1 MKHSKKIT
9 EIKNYVKVFL
19 FTLVLATALQSC
31 NKDEITTVGDDIPT
45 TQSLNNLYD
54 SKLESITTIQTFDAS
69 TTLNYV
75 SPKGV
80 KLTLVGSNLR
90 KNGNPVTG
98 QVKVKYIELF
108 DRASM
113 LTANKGTMATNGAEK
128 NLLVSGGEFYIQ
140 AFQEEVLLTLSGTM
154 SLEIPTALTGGPDTA
169 MLPFKGTINGE
180 GELIWEQ
187 STTSDLFIAPVQ
199 GTANFN
205 YNVILDGFGWF
216 NCDRFYDNIA
226 PKTPITTFVPS
237 GYGNGNSD
245 IFLVVKSIPN
255 SLGKTFGQFPVGLDC
270 YLVFVTAQGDKYRY
284 AIKPQ
289 VLTANHQTTFS
300 LSETT
305 IGTKEELTAAINAL
319 P

>member
-1 MKHSKKIT
+1 MKHLKKIT
-9 EIKNYVKVFL
+9 EFKNYVKVFL
-19 FTLVLATALQSC
+19 LSLVLSTSLQSC
-31 NKDEITTVGDDIPT
+31 NKDELTVIGDEIPT
-45 TQSLNNLYD
+45 TQALNNLYD
-54 SKLESITTIQTFDAS
+54 AKLASITTIQTFDAS

-98 QVKVKYIELF
+98 QVKVKYIELL
-108 DRASM
+108 DRATM

-140 AFQEEVLLTLSGTM
+140 AYQEEVLLTLAGSMT
-154 SLEIPTALTGGPDTA
+154 LEIPTELTGGPDSA
-169 MLPFKGTINGE
+169 MLPFKGNVTSD

-187 STTSDLFIAPVQ
+187 STTSELFIAPVQ
-199 GTANFN
+199 GTPNFN
-205 YNVILDGFGWF
+205 YNAILDGFGWF
-216 NCDRFYDNIA
+216 NCDRFYNNVG

-289 VLTANHQTTFS
+289 VLTASHEVTFS

-305 IGTKEELTAAINAL
+305 VGTKEQLTAAINAL

>member
-98 QVKVKYIELF
+98 QVKVKYIEY
-108 DRASM
+108 
-113 LTANKGTMATNGAEK
+113 LTE
-128 NLLVSGGEFYIQ
+128 
-140 AFQEEVLLTLSGTM
+140 
-154 SLEIPTALTGGPDTA
+154 
-169 MLPFKGTINGE
+169 
-180 GELIWEQ
+180 
-187 STTSDLFIAPVQ
+187 
-199 GTANFN
+199 
-205 YNVILDGFGWF
+205 
-216 NCDRFYDNIA
+216 
-226 PKTPITTFVPS
+226 
-237 GYGNGNSD
+237 
-245 IFLVVKSIPN
+245 
-255 SLGKTFGQFPVGLDC
+255 
-270 YLVFVTAQGDKYRY
+270 
-284 AIKPQ
+284 
-289 VLTANHQTTFS
+289 HQC
-300 LSETT
+300 
-305 IGTKEELTAAINAL
+305 
-319 P
+319 